1 MKLIKEFKDFA
12 VKGNMIDM
20 AIGIIIG
27 ASFNTVINV
36 LVKNVILP
44 PLSLLSDGI
53 NFQEKKLILRDAT
66 EKTSQVSI
74 DYGLLTETV
83 LDFLIV
89 GFTIFIVVKFVNKLQ
104 VKAEDV
110 SDVTVTTPA
119 DIQLLSDI
127 KELLE
132 AQNEKLSK
140 SFNERYEDG
149 RHIFRSHQIL
159 N

>member
-27 ASFNTVINV
+27 ASFNAVINV

-66 EKTSQVSI
+66 EKNSQVSI

-140 SFNERYEDG
+140 
-149 RHIFRSHQIL
+149 
-159 N
+159 

>member
-27 ASFNTVINV
+27 ASFNAVINV

-104 VKAEDV
+104 AKAEDV
-110 SDVTVTTPA
+110 SDATVTTPA

-140 SFNERYEDG
+140 
-149 RHIFRSHQIL
+149 
-159 N
+159 

>member
-1 MKLIKEFKDFA
+1 
-12 VKGNMIDM
+12 MIDM

-104 VKAEDV
+104 LKAEDV

-140 SFNERYEDG
+140 
-149 RHIFRSHQIL
+149 
-159 N
+159 

>member
-110 SDVTVTTPA
+110 SDVTVATPA

-140 SFNERYEDG
+140 
-149 RHIFRSHQIL
+149 
-159 N
+159 

>member
-1 MKLIKEFKDFA
+1 M
-12 VKGNMIDM
+12 
-20 AIGIIIG
+20 
-27 ASFNTVINV
+27 
-36 LVKNVILP
+36 
-44 PLSLLSDGI
+44 SDGI

-66 EKTSQVSI
+66 EKTTQVSI

-140 SFNERYEDG
+140 
-149 RHIFRSHQIL
+149 
-159 N
+159 

>member
-1 MKLIKEFKDFA
+1 LKLIKEFKDFA

-74 DYGLLTETV
+74 DYGLLTESV

-140 SFNERYEDG
+140 
-149 RHIFRSHQIL
+149 
-159 N
+159 

>member
-1 MKLIKEFKDFA
+1 M
-12 VKGNMIDM
+12 
-20 AIGIIIG
+20 
-27 ASFNTVINV
+27 
-36 LVKNVILP
+36 
-44 PLSLLSDGI
+44 SDGI

-104 VKAEDV
+104 AKAEDV

-140 SFNERYEDG
+140 
-149 RHIFRSHQIL
+149 
-159 N
+159 

>member
-104 VKAEDV
+104 LKAEDV
-110 SDVTVTTPA
+110 SDVTVATPA

-140 SFNERYEDG
+140 
-149 RHIFRSHQIL
+149 
-159 N
+159 